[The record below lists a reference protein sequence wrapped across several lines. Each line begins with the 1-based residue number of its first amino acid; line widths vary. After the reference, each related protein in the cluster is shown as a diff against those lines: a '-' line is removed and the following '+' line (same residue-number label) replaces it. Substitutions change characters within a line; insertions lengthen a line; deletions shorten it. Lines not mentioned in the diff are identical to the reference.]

1 METTK
6 IYSVLNRISILI
18 LLTIFCNG
26 CKTDRST
33 QANAASNNYDASQYP
48 IGIEIDIKK
57 SVPISKNLKT
67 ISTIEFNEDSPEIM
81 GEPQSV
87 VIKEDTIYCIDSH
100 INPGFFA
107 YLKDGRQ
114 IFSYC
119 SKGNGPEDISS
130 LFSLNVTD
138 EGLNAF
144 DLGSSSLIF
153 IDKTG
158 KFIKRI
164 SLPVSA
170 VDAAIDNDGGIWI
183 DYSNQLYS
191 DTRLTWKAD
200 SSSEEK
206 VVLTVPETI
215 KRMTTIGIQNLVN
228 LEDGTINYVP
238 AFEPVIYRLEK
249 GSAIPKYN
257 IDYKGL
263 WPDEETFKTK
273 YATDSWASNIR
284 NFPVLKIT
292 VKENNNWLVIGFM
305 NRDDS
310 YVHVFNKT
318 SGIGRTF
325 IDKDNIYYS
334 PEYVESNNLYI
345 QRKDD
350 RMDILDLSG
359 IYK

>member
-1 METTK
+1 METNK

-33 QANAASNNYDASQYP
+33 QDNAASNNYDASQHP

-87 VIKEDTIYCIDSH
+87 VIKGDTIYCIDSH

-164 SLPVSA
+164 SLPVST

-191 DTRLTWKAD
+191 DTRLSWKAD
-200 SSSEEK
+200 SLSEEK

-273 YATDSWASNIR
+273 YTTDSWASNIR

-305 NRDDS
+305 NGDDS

-325 IDKDNIYYS
+325 IDKDKIYYS

-359 IYK
+359 IF